1 MAISRLPSIV
11 LLALLGL
18 PTDLYAQQTFETVGE
33 RALGMGGAFV
43 AVADDATAVH
53 WNPAG
58 LVHGGPAGVTIGW
71 NRFQF
76 GNQKEAPTPG
86 VLRRSTTF
94 TSLGTWPLG
103 LSYGQFRVTQ
113 VAETPAGTGAG
124 TGLSVESLATRQF
137 GVTILQ
143 SVTEGLVVG
152 STLKYVRGSLVS
164 APTAALT
171 AEKALDDGDRLD
183 AGSKG
188 AFDLDLGVM
197 ADMERVRVG
206 VTVKNLR
213 EPEFRDL
220 AGNAIRLD
228 RLARLGLAV
237 LPTDGLTLAMDVDLN
252 TVDLRDGPRRM
263 FALGGEGRLG
273 PRLAVRAGV
282 RWNLEGI
289 RHPVGATGA
298 SVLLRPGLWLDGHF
312 SQGRVNEAREFGVAL
327 RAGY

>member
-1 MAISRLPSIV
+1 VTTRPTLSLAAVFLGV
-11 LLALLGL
+11 LAC
-18 PTDLYAQQTFETVGE
+18 PHPLYAQQVFEIVGE
-33 RALGMGGAFV
+33 RALGMAGAFV

-58 LVHGGPAGVTIGW
+58 LVAGGPAGVTIGW
-71 NRFQF
+71 NKLQF
-76 GNQKEAPTPG
+76 GNQEGPPVPG

-103 LSYGQFRVTQ
+103 LSYGQFRVTEVIAGRAGQ
-113 VAETPAGTGAG
+113 GPSVASFT
-124 TGLSVESLATRQF
+124 TRQF

-143 SVTEGLVVG
+143 TVAEGLVVG
-152 STLKYVRGSLVS
+152 STLKYVRGSLVT

-171 AEKALDDGDRLD
+171 AAKALDEGTGLDGK
-183 AGSKG
+183 SQG

-197 ADMERVRVG
+197 ADMERVRLG
-206 VTVKNLR
+206 VTIKNLR
-213 EPEFRDL
+213 QPEFRDV
-220 AGNAIRLD
+220 AGNAVRLS
-228 RLARLGLAV
+228 RLARLGVAV
-237 LPTDGLTLAMDVDLN
+237 LPTDGLTLAMDIDLN

-282 RWNLEGI
+282 RWNLEGD
-289 RHPVGATGA
+289 RRPVGATGA
-298 SVLLRPGLWLDGHF
+298 SVMIRPGLWLDGHF